1 MTAQEMHDAFKFG
14 LDKFDSLNYPNFEP
28 AEIDLLLNQGQDT
41 FVKQRY
47 GFTNTKRTSFEETQ
61 KRTEDLKNV
70 VLRYNTLTFVT
81 PSNINPDAVFATLP
95 TDHWLIVQEL
105 AEIIY
110 TDCHGDIITEQ
121 VFVKPIQHNDYS
133 KLINNPFEKPD
144 QRTILRLMDQG
155 LVELLSSPGVLVG
168 TYYLT
173 YIKEPVRI
181 DLATAVTSEL
191 SPMVHQEIVN
201 TSIQIALEGIEA
213 RRNQTFT
220 PIVGDKEE

>member
-1 MTAQEMHDAFKFG
+1 
-14 LDKFDSLNYPNFEP
+14 
-28 AEIDLLLNQGQDT
+28 
-41 FVKQRY
+41 
-47 GFTNTKRTSFEETQ
+47 
-61 KRTEDLKNV
+61 
-70 VLRYNTLTFVT
+70 
-81 PSNINPDAVFATLP
+81 
-95 TDHWLIVQEL
+95 
-105 AEIIY
+105 
-110 TDCHGDIITEQ
+110 
-121 VFVKPIQHNDYS
+121 
-133 KLINNPFEKPD
+133 
-144 QRTILRLMDQG
+144 MDQG
-155 LVELLSSPGVLVG
+155 QVELLSSPGVLVG